1 MAGPSGQKI
10 VVRVCQLQVT
20 PALTEVKFF
29 TICECNQYGNAA
41 NLNIMTIAIWLTV
54 VSICLLGAMSPGPS
68 LAVVLQQTLRGGRE
82 TGLVAALTHGLGIGL
97 YALLCISGIA
107 VMITASPILFTT
119 LQWLGAGYLI
129 WLGIKGLRAQNKTDA
144 PLVNPTS
151 TGSAARDGFLVV
163 FLNPK
168 VAVFFIALFS
178 QVIGSET
185 TWLEKLAYAATAM
198 FIDMGWYMIVAWS
211 FSNPRWLARL
221 QQNFVWIERAFGVV
235 LIALA
240 IRLLAVSLV
249 N

>member
-1 MAGPSGQKI
+1 M
-10 VVRVCQLQVT
+10 
-20 PALTEVKFF
+20 
-29 TICECNQYGNAA
+29 GNAA
-41 NLNIMTIAIWLTV
+41 NSHPMTISIWLTV

-68 LAVVLQQTLRGGRE
+68 LAVVLQQTLRGGRQ
-82 TGLVAALTHGLGIGL
+82 TGLVAAITHGLGIGL

-107 VMITASPILFTT
+107 VMITASPVLFTS
-119 LQWLGAGYLI
+119 LQWAGAAYLL
-129 WLGIKGLRAQNKTDA
+129 WLGIKGLMARARADA
-144 PLVNPTS
+144 TLAEAPT

-178 QVIGSET
+178 QVIGSDT

-198 FIDMGWYMIVAWS
+198 FIDMAWYMIVAWS
-211 FSNPRWLARL
+211 FSNPRWLGTL
-221 QQNFVWIERAFGVV
+221 QRNVVWLERIFGVV

-240 IRLLAVSLV
+240 LRLMAGGLL

>member
-1 MAGPSGQKI
+1 
-10 VVRVCQLQVT
+10 VVGVCRIHCIHS
-20 PALTEVKFF
+20 LTEVKSFS
-29 TICECNQYGNAA
+29 ICECKQNGNAS
-41 NLNIMTIAIWLTV
+41 NLGVMTLAIWLTV

-68 LAVVLQQTLRGGRE
+68 LAVVLQQTLRGGRK

-119 LQWLGAGYLI
+119 LQWLGAAYLI
-129 WLGIKGLRAQNKTDA
+129 WIGIKGLRAQHRTDA
-144 PLVNPTS
+144 TLENPSS
-151 TGSAARDGFLVV
+151 TGNAARDGFLVV

-185 TWLEKLAYAATAM
+185 NWLGKLAYAATAM
-198 FIDMGWYMIVAWS
+198 FIDMGWYMIVAWL
-211 FSNPRWLARL
+211 FSNPRWLGRL

>member
-1 MAGPSGQKI
+1 
-10 VVRVCQLQVT
+10 
-20 PALTEVKFF
+20 
-29 TICECNQYGNAA
+29 
-41 NLNIMTIAIWLTV
+41 MTIAIWLTV
-54 VSICLLGAMSPGPS
+54 VSICMLGAMSPGPS
-68 LAVVLQQTLRGGRE
+68 LAVVLKQTLSGGRK
-82 TGLVAALTHGLGIGL
+82 TGLVAAASHGLGIGF

-107 VMITASPILFTT
+107 VMITASPVLFQA
-119 LQWLGAGYLI
+119 LQWAGAAYLV
-129 WLGIKGLRAQNKTDA
+129 WLGIKGLRARADDNATLAD
-144 PLVNPTS
+144 PPT

-185 TWLEKLAYAATAM
+185 STLEKLAYAATAL

-211 FSNPRWLARL
+211 FSNPRWLGKL
-221 QQNFVWIERAFGVV
+221 QENVVWLERIFGLI

-240 IRLLAVSLV
+240 LRLLAGGLL